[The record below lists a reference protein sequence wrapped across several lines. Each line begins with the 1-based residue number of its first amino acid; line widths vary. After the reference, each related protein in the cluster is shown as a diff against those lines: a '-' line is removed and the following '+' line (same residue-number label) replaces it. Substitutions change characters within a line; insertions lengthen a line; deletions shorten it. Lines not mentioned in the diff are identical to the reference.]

1 MKNVLKYGFF
11 GLLLALGVWVFM
23 QAQQGNDDLFDEFD
37 DFEGFDDLPDP
48 HKIAKEAK
56 DAALAAAGR

>member
-1 MKNVLKYGFF
+1 MKNVLKF
-11 GLLLALGVWVFM
+11 GLFGLILAVAVWVWM

-56 DAALAAAGR
+56 EAALSAAGR